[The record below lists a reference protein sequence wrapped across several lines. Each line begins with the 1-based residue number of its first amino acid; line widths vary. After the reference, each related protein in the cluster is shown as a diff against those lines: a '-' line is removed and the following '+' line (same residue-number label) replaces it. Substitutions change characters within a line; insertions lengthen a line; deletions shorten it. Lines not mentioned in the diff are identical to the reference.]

1 MLTAPCNSSTQ
12 PMIRTRSLHRW
23 MWLRRALAGVALGLL
38 VVPALVNANVN
49 ALVAAQAGAG
59 GGSGGAGTPAAPTV
73 VPAYRQA
80 HHVAVLTVE
89 GGIDMITLKSLERR
103 MQQARDNGADAVV
116 IDINTPG
123 GEMTAMLD
131 ICNLFKDRSDTPA
144 NIVAWIHPQAY
155 SAGAIIALACR
166 EIVVAPGSIFGDAA
180 PIQIGALGLQSLGPT
195 ERAKILSFIEPELLD
210 SARRNHYDENLV
222 QAFVRLT
229 DGLWMLENTRTG
241 ERAFV
246 DRSEYRG
253 IFGAEPPPTLAN
265 QPIVAPTATAP
276 AGAATQPVRAVV
288 RPAFDTSIP
297 RTSDQA
303 GLSEQD
309 KAGHQAFAQA
319 LPTPRA
325 PLTAADRHE
334 WKLVRQVVDDQTLLT
349 VRSDEAL
356 YYGLATAVIADDS
369 ELLNYFGAS
378 TLSRY
383 DESWSEGMVRVL
395 VSWPVRAI
403 LIIIFLLALFIE
415 MASPGLGVFGAVAVT
430 ALLVLIG
437 APALAG
443 MADWWEIL
451 LIIAGLALVLAEIF
465 VVPGTGFVGIAGVL
479 CLLGGL
485 VATFVAGDI
494 TTDQGQSE
502 LWTGLLTTLTAI
514 FVSGVGMWLISRQIH
529 SFPVINRLILHTE
542 LRSEAAPP
550 PTESGGLL
558 EAMGGG
564 SGAVAAAPALGEIG
578 RAETDLRPA
587 GRATFHGRL
596 FDVQSTGDYIA
607 RGSQVRTVSVGRYV
621 IEVEEANA

>member
-1 MLTAPCNSSTQ
+1 MLTAPRNLSTQ
-12 PMIRTRSLHRW
+12 SFIQRRPLHRW
-23 MWLRRALAGVALGLL
+23 RWLRRALAGVVLGLPL
-38 VVPALVNANVN
+38 APALVRGNAD
-49 ALVAAQAGAG
+49 ASAAAQSGTG
-59 GGSGGAGTPAAPTV
+59 GGPGTPAAPTV

-80 HHVAVLTVE
+80 HHVAALTVS

-180 PIQIGALGLQSLGPT
+180 PIQITPLGIKSLGPT

-253 IFGAEPPPTLAN
+253 IFGADPPPSLAN
-265 QPIVAPTATAP
+265 QPIVPTTAP
-276 AGAATQPVRAVV
+276 AGAATQPARAVV
-288 RPAFDTSIP
+288 RPAFDVTIP

-303 GLSEQD
+303 GLSEQE

-395 VSWPVRAI
+395 VSWPVRAV

-451 LIIAGLALVLAEIF
+451 LIIAGLALVLVEIF

-550 PTESGGLL
+550 PTESRGLL
-558 EAMGGG
+558 QAMAGG
-564 SGAVAAAPALGEIG
+564 SGAAAAAPALGEIG